1 MSIPH
6 IPCLRFGVPY
16 RSLNDSAVQD
26 YRDGT
31 TKATLSQVN
40 AGVIRRDLKSM
51 DQARE
56 ALRKFS
62 TRELI
67 EISAKAGELF
77 LKEDLPIGEGGMI
90 QSAQEYKETLSATSG
105 LPHVMVQRNM
115 DKIHLFRRVWYE

>member
-16 RSLNDSAVQD
+16 RSLKDSAVKD

-77 LKEDLPIGEGGMI
+77 LKED
-90 QSAQEYKETLSATSG
+90 
-105 LPHVMVQRNM
+105 
-115 DKIHLFRRVWYE
+115 